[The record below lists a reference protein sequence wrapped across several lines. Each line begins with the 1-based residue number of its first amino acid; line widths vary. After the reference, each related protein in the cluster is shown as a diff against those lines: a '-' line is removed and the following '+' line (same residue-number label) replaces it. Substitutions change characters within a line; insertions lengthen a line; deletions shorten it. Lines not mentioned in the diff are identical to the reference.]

1 MQEMVFIYHLF
12 LSAGAILLGVTIA
25 TVIIGIPLF
34 WRFDRM
40 FKGRPNVADLGVPGI
55 SIQCR
60 ILSYMFAIVFKN
72 RSTQHRYFKYTF
84 QGYDF
89 QTNTNLFGK
98 IYSYI
103 CVCSSA
109 IMLFFSLL
117 WAIVGAIIF
126 LQTGAWPQ

>member
-1 MQEMVFIYHLF
+1 MTTLFYVFGFIGGGFGF
-12 LSAGAILLGVTIA
+12 LAVIMI
-25 TVIIGIPLF
+25 IIGIPLF
-34 WRFDRM
+34 WRFDRI
-40 FKGRPNVADLGVPGI
+40 FKSRPNVADLGVPGI

-89 QTNTNLFGK
+89 QTNTNLFEK